1 LRARIRD
8 FLETKDGW
16 IFAVADYHH
25 PNGIRSMLRYV
36 PDPWGERE
44 SDGRR
49 YRKLDFDDAFAF
61 LKRTRPE
68 YVQDL
73 HVVPKEDV
81 LRLYAPSNGL
91 NAVVGTDQRVKKLV
105 GTLAKGEIPMDRM
118 GITGSMLVGLQ
129 GPSSDID
136 FVVYGPWWWKAR
148 DIISRAKCDG
158 SIQELDHAMW
168 QRIYAKRRPE
178 ISFDEFVLHERRKGN
193 RGMIEG
199 TYFDLLFTRDWSQ
212 IGEAPPRGKPLGRR
226 KIEALV
232 TDAEFAFDS
241 PAIFKIGHGEINEI
255 FCYSHTYAGQAL
267 PGETIEAAGVVE
279 ETAEGCRLVVGT
291 TREARG
297 EWIRS
302 LTLLEGEG

>member
-36 PDPWGERE
+36 PDPSGERE
-44 SDGRR
+44 ANGRR
-49 YRKLDFDDAFAF
+49 YRKLDFGDAFAF

-91 NAVVGTDQRVKKLV
+91 NAVVGTDRRVKKLV
-105 GTLAKGEIPMDRM
+105 GILARGEIPMDRM

-136 FVVYGPWWWKAR
+136 FVVYGSWWWKAR
-148 DIISRAKCDG
+148 DIIYRAKCDG
-158 SIQELDHAMW
+158 GIQELDHAMW

-241 PAIFKIGHGEINEI
+241 PAIFKIGHEEINEI

-302 LTLLEGEG
+302 LTLIEGEG

>member
-36 PDPWGERE
+36 PDPSGERE
-44 SDGRR
+44 ANGRR

-91 NAVVGTDQRVKKLV
+91 NAVVGTDRRVKKLV
-105 GTLAKGEIPMDRM
+105 GILARGEIPMDRM

-136 FVVYGPWWWKAR
+136 FVVYGSWWWKAR
-148 DIISRAKCDG
+148 DIIYRAKCDG
-158 SIQELDHAMW
+158 GIQELDHAMW

-241 PAIFKIGHGEINEI
+241 PAIFKIGHEEINEI

-302 LTLLEGEG
+302 LTLIEGEG